1 MACERGDD
9 AERYKLMFFLFLA
22 NKRWPFWN
30 RHTHFFYLQAKY
42 ALVKDFIMPKL
53 LKMENEHAV
62 FLYLCVLI
70 CEKLFVISRTTKCNQ
85 IN

>member
-1 MACERGDD
+1 MAILEQ
-9 AERYKLMFFLFLA
+9 
-22 NKRWPFWN
+22 
-30 RHTHFFYLQAKY
+30 THSLFYLQAKY

-62 FLYLCVLI
+62 FLHLCVLI

-85 IN
+85 INQSIF

>member
-30 RHTHFFYLQAKY
+30 RHTHFFTFKQN
-42 ALVKDFIMPKL
+42 MHW
-53 LKMENEHAV
+53 LKILSCLN
-62 FLYLCVLI
+62 F
-70 CEKLFVISRTTKCNQ
+70 
-85 IN
+85 